1 MVAVIDD
8 EIMGELREKIKE
20 AYRVTLPSLFTSQ
33 VFGLFGGT
41 FLGKYF
47 EVIRNQFPGLL
58 VVLPGMMGLRGN
70 VFGSMASRFSTMLYL
85 GELEP
90 SVRDRKVLKEIVLR
104 MLISLIP
111 IFLLWAIGVI
121 TGIKKN
127 ALDVLLIVITSTI
140 LVSFILGYFTSF
152 VTMFAFKRGTDPDSV
167 AAPLVASMG
176 DFLTVPSLVLFILL
190 IGKSPWAFRIFNYAV
205 ITFFLALTLLS
216 RLRKEEFLELKQVFI
231 TITGLA
237 LLSTIS
243 GSLLARF
250 SDVIQASMILS
261 FIYPAVLSSFGNYGS
276 IIAAKTSTKLH
287 LGEIESFL
295 CPGAFTDILALF
307 TTAPVI
313 GLTKVLIGGFL
324 MILTTGAN
332 VPRTISIL
340 IITYPLM
347 ALFIMLYSYA
357 VSYLLFQK
365 DIDPDHVAIPLISNN
380 SDIFGTLY
388 VVLIARLMV
397 GG

>member
-1 MVAVIDD
+1 MAVVGG
-8 EIMGELREKIKE
+8 EVREELREKVRE

-33 VFGLFGGT
+33 IFGLFGGT

-47 EVIRNQFPGLL
+47 ETIRTQFPGLL

-90 SVRDRKVLKEIVLR
+90 SLRDKRVLKEIVLR

-111 IFLLWAIGVI
+111 IILLWAIGVA
-121 TGIKKN
+121 TGVKKN
-127 ALDVLLIVITSTI
+127 AIDVLLIVVTSTI

-152 VTMFAFKRGTDPDSV
+152 VTIFAFRRGTDPDSV

-176 DFLTVPSLVLFILL
+176 DFLTVPSLILFILL
-190 IGKSPWAFRIFNYAV
+190 IEHSPEDFRLFNYV
-205 ITFFLALTLLS
+205 ILGFFVVVSFLS
-216 RLRKEEFLELKQVFI
+216 RVRKAEFVELKQVFI
-231 TITGLA
+231 TITALA
-237 LLSTIS
+237 LLSTVS

-250 SDVIQASMILS
+250 SGIIQASVILS
-261 FIYPAVLSSFGNYGS
+261 FIYPSLLSSFGNYGS

-295 CPGAFTDILALF
+295 CPKAFTDILALF
-307 TTAPVI
+307 TTTPVI
-313 GLTKVLIGGFL
+313 GTTKILIGMAL
-324 MILTTGAN
+324 VKLTTG
-332 VPRTISIL
+332 VPVPTSAWL
-340 IITYPLM
+340 VVITYPFM
-347 ALFIMLYSYA
+347 ALFIMLYSYTL
-357 VSYLLFQK
+357 SYFLFQK
-365 DIDPDHVAIPLISNN
+365 NIDPDHVAIPLISNN
-380 SDIFGTLY
+380 SDIFGTIY
-388 VVLIARLMV
+388 VVLMAKLMV